1 MNKIAHKEY
10 KENEMR
16 NYRKFD
22 FASLRNSRLQNGFW
36 GHRTENYMEI
46 INSML
51 EALLDEENSARLLN
65 FEIGAG
71 VREGQWKGAFWSDG
85 DCYKFLEGCLYVY
98 QNTNDPKVLEIV
110 EKYTKLIP
118 LNQ

>member
-71 VREGQWKGAFWSDG
+71 VREGDRKS
-85 DCYKFLEGCLYVY
+85 V
-98 QNTNDPKVLEIV
+98 V
-110 EKYTKLIP
+110 
-118 LNQ
+118 

>member
-51 EALLDEENSARLLN
+51 EAL
-65 FEIGAG
+65 
-71 VREGQWKGAFWSDG
+71 
-85 DCYKFLEGCLYVY
+85 
-98 QNTNDPKVLEIV
+98 
-110 EKYTKLIP
+110 
-118 LNQ
+118 

>member
-65 FEIGAG
+65 FEIGAAIFPCSQQRSSAAQFLPYYSTILPRG
-71 VREGQWKGAFWSDG
+71 LKGT
-85 DCYKFLEGCLYVY
+85 E
-98 QNTNDPKVLEIV
+98 
-110 EKYTKLIP
+110 
-118 LNQ
+118 

>member
-36 GHRTENYMEI
+36 
-46 INSML
+46 
-51 EALLDEENSARLLN
+51 
-65 FEIGAG
+65 EIGRASC
-71 VREGQWKGAFWSDG
+71 RER
-85 DCYKFLEGCLYVY
+85 V
-98 QNTNDPKVLEIV
+98 
-110 EKYTKLIP
+110 
-118 LNQ
+118 